1 MLWILYQ
8 KVENCGKALKHW
20 SSKNFGSIGKELK
33 LKQKLLAQVEL
44 EALTTRI
51 NFQARGLRNE
61 VNEFPD
67 KEIRMWFQRSRA
79 LWATHA
85 NKNLKYFHSSVT

>member
-1 MLWILYQ
+1 MLRVLYQ
-8 KVENCGKALKHW
+8 KIENCGKALKRW

-51 NFQARGLRNE
+51 NFRARGFRNE
-61 VNEFPD
+61 VNELLD

-79 LWATHA
+79 L
-85 NKNLKYFHSSVT
+85 